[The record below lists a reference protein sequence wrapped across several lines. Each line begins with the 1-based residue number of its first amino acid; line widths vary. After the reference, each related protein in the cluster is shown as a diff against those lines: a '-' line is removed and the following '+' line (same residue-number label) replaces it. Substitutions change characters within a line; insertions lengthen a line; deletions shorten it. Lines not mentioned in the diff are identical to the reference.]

1 MALIPGQ
8 TRQTRLFVTLVG
20 NADSSSTTAVNYL
33 KMHKNKSSI
42 LLLSVCDGDARSV
55 GGGRG
60 WLTGNTDGLACWP
73 VTVGMAG
80 VCLHCTQG
88 WLGMGTGISAGS
100 TAGILVYDK

>member
-60 WLTGNTDGLACWP
+60 LHTGLAGHGDGYQCGLDCGHSS
-73 VTVGMAG
+73 V
-80 VCLHCTQG
+80 
-88 WLGMGTGISAGS
+88 
-100 TAGILVYDK
+100 